1 MLLFN
6 TDGIVP

>member
-1 MLLFN
+1 M